1 MGMYAALFTLH
12 ILLLRFFIQKFA
24 SREMHL
30 YNNDPAS
37 PNNLRSYF

>member
-30 YNNDPAS
+30 YSYDPTGL
-37 PNNLRSYF
+37 NNLKSYF